1 MNFAARLTLDD
12 FEDSLRVFVP
22 AGAKNPEAYVT
33 LRHRHAQRPPESCI
47 YLGAYYLNLQHGI
60 RR

>member
-1 MNFAARLTLDD
+1 MISRIASESWFR
-12 FEDSLRVFVP
+12 RR
-22 AGAKNPEAYVT
+22 KNPEAYVT

-60 RR
+60 GR